1 MENPLAQN
9 VQGDFFVINAKVVL
23 SRLFGIDTKDVQ
35 SRMFSWICNID
46 ARDVQPGMFSRI
58 CNIDARDVQP
68 GMFSR
73 ICNPTGNN
81 ISICNAIKAV

>member
-9 VQGDFFVINAKVVL
+9 VQGDFLVINAKVVL

-58 CNIDARDVQP
+58 CN
-68 GMFSR
+68 
-73 ICNPTGNN
+73 PTGNN
-81 ISICNAIKAV
+81 ISICNAIKAE